1 MKFQTF
7 VMLVAGATA
16 TTTKEP
22 KVIFAKCT
30 KEDTCVVPKEDDQNK
45 GKAVACA
52 YDTYDTLNTLKKEDK
67 TFDL

>member
-30 KEDTCVVPKEDDQNK
+30 KEDTCVVPKEDD
-45 GKAVACA
+45 
-52 YDTYDTLNTLKKEDK
+52 
-67 TFDL
+67 